1 LEQRGDL
8 ALTCSSTRESIIM
21 SKLKLGLML
30 CAALLATGCVSES
43 TYKAEV
49 QTANNYSALNQQLS
63 AQLRGDQAE
72 IVEMQDQLKVTLIDS
87 ILFPEGDWKLNATG
101 ERVLAKIAPTLANLP
116 GQQIVVQGFTD
127 NVPIGPELRS
137 RFPSNLELSTARAN
151 DVARYLMA
159 KGVSQNT
166 ISTQGFGDEHPV
178 ASNDSPEGRA
188 KNRRVEIVIKA
199 ASQQ

>member
-1 LEQRGDL
+1 
-8 ALTCSSTRESIIM
+8 M
-21 SKLKLGLML
+21 SKLKLSLVL

-87 ILFPEGDWKLNATG
+87 ILFPEGDWKLHATG
-101 ERVLAKIAPTLANLP
+101 ERVLAKIAPTLASLQ

-127 NVPIGPELRS
+127 NVPIGPELRA
-137 RFPSNLELSTARAN
+137 RFPSNLELSSARAD
-151 DVARYLMA
+151 DVARYLTQ
-159 KGVSQNT
+159 KGVPAST
-166 ISTQGFGDEHPV
+166 ISAQGFGEERPV
-178 ASNDSPEGRA
+178 ASNGTAEGRA

-199 ASQQ
+199 AGQR